1 MMIVMKEGATQAEVD
16 AVIRRVESVGA
27 HAHISAGELVTVIGA
42 IGDRE
47 HVANLGLEG
56 APGVDHLVPILKPYK
71 LASLQYRRGD
81 RTVLEIDGRRIG
93 GEHFAT
99 IAGPCTV
106 ESREVL
112 LDAARTVRD
121 AGAQFLRGGAYKP
134 RTSPY
139 SFQGLG
145 EAGLRLLAEAK
156 AETGLPIVTELM
168 DVRDLEPV
176 LEVADVVQ
184 LGARNMQNYTL
195 LTEVGRAGKPVLL
208 KRGLSATLE
217 ELLMAAEYILKE
229 GNEQVMLCERG
240 IRTYEPSYRFT
251 LDLMAVPVLRELTHL
266 PIVIDP
272 SHAAGKRS
280 LVEPLSLAAAAA
292 GADGIIV
299 EIHPSPE
306 DAVCDGPQAL
316 YADDFAAYL
325 RKLEAAAE
333 LAGKQ
338 FTTVCDAAHAASR
351 VLPRRDR
358 VRIAVL
364 GVGLIGGSIGLA
376 AREYVEDAEVVGFG
390 RDPERLRMAV
400 ERGAIHRAAA
410 SMDEAVE
417 GAQLCFACAPV
428 GVLPELVRAALEASG
443 PDTVVTDVGSTKQD
457 LVERTPDPRFVGG
470 HPIAGAETAGVE
482 HARADLFQ
490 GAVWY
495 LTPHEQSG
503 GLLYERLHRFVVDVG
518 ARPVAVDAETHDRL
532 VAVFSHLPHVL
543 ANVLASQAAGRLLEH
558 GEALRQVG
566 PSFRDMTRV
575 AGANTAMWSDIY
587 RSNRAAIIE
596 EISAFRRE
604 LDEVENLLRD
614 GGVEGWNDRARDDR
628 RALLEAGSAEGP
640 VHELRITVPNRP
652 GIVAQVAL
660 ELGRAGV
667 NIVDMALAPAS
678 DMRTGAMTLWIAG
691 DSQATRARELI
702 EALGFP
708 VGSE

>member
-16 AVIRRVESVGA
+16 AVVKRVESVGA

-71 LASLQYRRGD
+71 LASLQYRREQ

-93 GEHFAT
+93 GDHFAT

-112 LDAARTVRD
+112 LDTARTVRD

-156 AETGLPIVTELM
+156 AETGLPIVTELL

-217 ELLMAAEYILKE
+217 ELLMAAEYVLKE

-306 DAVCDGPQAL
+306 EAVCDGPQAL

-338 FTTVCDAAHAASR
+338 F
-351 VLPRRDR
+351 
-358 VRIAVL
+358 
-364 GVGLIGGSIGLA
+364 
-376 AREYVEDAEVVGFG
+376 
-390 RDPERLRMAV
+390 
-400 ERGAIHRAAA
+400 
-410 SMDEAVE
+410 
-417 GAQLCFACAPV
+417 APV
-428 GVLPELVRAALEASG
+428 A
-443 PDTVVTDVGSTKQD
+443 
-457 LVERTPDPRFVGG
+457 
-470 HPIAGAETAGVE
+470 
-482 HARADLFQ
+482 
-490 GAVWY
+490 
-495 LTPHEQSG
+495 
-503 GLLYERLHRFVVDVG
+503 
-518 ARPVAVDAETHDRL
+518 
-532 VAVFSHLPHVL
+532 
-543 ANVLASQAAGRLLEH
+543 
-558 GEALRQVG
+558 
-566 PSFRDMTRV
+566 
-575 AGANTAMWSDIY
+575 
-587 RSNRAAIIE
+587 
-596 EISAFRRE
+596 
-604 LDEVENLLRD
+604 
-614 GGVEGWNDRARDDR
+614 
-628 RALLEAGSAEGP
+628 
-640 VHELRITVPNRP
+640 
-652 GIVAQVAL
+652 
-660 ELGRAGV
+660 
-667 NIVDMALAPAS
+667 
-678 DMRTGAMTLWIAG
+678 
-691 DSQATRARELI
+691 
-702 EALGFP
+702 
-708 VGSE
+708 